1 MSKVLRILDWDTR
14 DVLAQKARTPVTPN
28 FPLDVDWELVFK
40 EVKPKE
46 GFQWNLLYDSCDT
59 PEDAPQK
66 EGDDEV
72 YIGYAK
78 AVDLREYWTQHDD
91 SGRHID
97 GIRDIKDENGKKTGW
112 RIYDP
117 ASDEKRRKAQE
128 YADALENSPFYYFI
142 KDTGSCQIPNQERV
156 YRIFVDP
163 NDPTKIS
170 SDYWGNLGST
180 PDTIYSSIYLVDVT
194 DKEHIAK
201 LTIENGKVT
210 VKEQPFYLSTA
221 DFANCFGPLFITP
234 LDAKDANGEELAE
247 TNNNLLDA
255 FKKIYSI
262 SEVQAMRRDV
272 PTKRKYITIEN
283 IKAEF
288 RNVLG
293 KQLDPNNFTFGDL
306 SIMYQNIVQ
315 DLANTVNNTQYSNPS
330 IGTHNYVSAMDFK
343 AVFAGIVDDKINM
356 GDFTLEE
363 VCRQLNGIV
372 NALNILI
379 EET

>member
-1 MSKVLRILDWDTR
+1 MAKILRLLDWDTR
-14 DVLAQKARTPVTPN
+14 ETLAQETRTPVTPN
-28 FPLDVDWELVFK
+28 FPLAVDWEFVFK

-59 PEDAPQK
+59 PEDTPQK
-66 EGDDEV
+66 EGEDEV

-78 AVDLREYWTQHDD
+78 SVDLREYWTQHDD
-91 SGRHID
+91 SGIHID
-97 GIRDIKDENGKKTGW
+97 GIRDLKDENGKKTGW

-117 ASDEKRRKAQE
+117 AYDEKRRKAQE
-128 YADALENSPFYYFI
+128 YADALANSPFYYFI

-163 NDPTKIS
+163 EDPTKIS

-180 PDTIYSSIYLVDVT
+180 PDTIYSSIYLVDVV

-201 LTIENGKVT
+201 LTIENGKITIV
-210 VKEQPFYLSTA
+210 EQPFYLSTA

-262 SEVQAMRRDV
+262 SEIQAMRRDT
-272 PTKRKYITIEN
+272 PTKRKYITIDN

-288 RNVLG
+288 KNVLG
-293 KQLDPNNFTFGDL
+293 KQLDPNDFTFGEM

-315 DLANTVNNTQYSNPS
+315 DLANTVNNTQYSNPK

-356 GDFTLEE
+356 TNFTLEE

-379 EET
+379 EGT